1 MVTPEEIFEEEKK
14 MRFLK
19 TVVDLTAAV
28 LRGGQISREE
38 AVDIVRA
45 TKKKVLEIFPEKE
58 ATYDLIYKPRFERLL
73 QGFFFKES
81 HSISDKGGKIEEANS
96 SI

>member
-1 MVTPEEIFEEEKK
+1 MTTPEEILEEEKK

-38 AVDIVRA
+38 AVNLVRA
-45 TKKKVLEIFPEKE
+45 TKKKVLELFPEKE
-58 ATYDLIYKPRFERLL
+58 ATYDLIYKPRFERVL
-73 QGFFFKES
+73 KEF
-81 HSISDKGGKIEEANS
+81 ISNLNS
-96 SI
+96 LD

>member
-1 MVTPEEIFEEEKK
+1 LTTPEEILEEEKK

-38 AVDIVRA
+38 AVNLVRA
-45 TKKKVLEIFPEKE
+45 TKKKVLELFPEKE
-58 ATYDLIYKPRFERLL
+58 ATYDLIYKPRFERVL
-73 QGFFFKES
+73 KEF
-81 HSISDKGGKIEEANS
+81 ISNLNS
-96 SI
+96 LD